1 MFDEAFP
8 EQIEADA
15 NVRSGQ
21 RLTNHAGVVVI
32 CPSGGNRQMLAQAFA
47 GQSAEIIATIPAY
60 PSYNDLLSLSD
71 MDCDVFVIDL
81 DADADSAL
89 DLVET
94 LCARKP
100 SLTAMVYARNQ
111 TPDLLMASMR
121 AGAREFLTGSVAPGV
136 LADALLRA
144 AARRAEQAV
153 KRTRGKVLVFWG
165 AKGGSGVTT
174 LATNFAIALRRET
187 GGEVALVD
195 LNPQLGDVAV
205 LLGLTP
211 RFTVADAFRNPG
223 RLDEEFV
230 SSLVAGHSSGVS
242 VLAAPDT
249 YTTSPVDR
257 SSVGTL
263 VELLQNR
270 FPYAVIDAGLGLGS
284 GAEAL
289 FRQADSIYVVSQLD
303 IPSLRNS
310 QRFISYLRRF
320 APLEVELVLNRFEP
334 RKMEFDEQRLAKAV
348 GQQPKWRVPND
359 YATVRR
365 AANTGA
371 PLISE
376 KAPIT
381 QVICQMARAACGKA
395 PLQEPKK
402 CFRLFG

>member
-1 MFDEAFP
+1 MFHEARLP
-8 EQIEADA
+8 EQIEAEA
-15 NVRSGQ
+15 NVGRM
-21 RLTNHAGVVVI
+21 TNHAGVVLI
-32 CPSGGNRQMLAQAFA
+32 CPSSGNRQMLAQAFA
-47 GQSAEIIATIPAY
+47 GQSAEVVAALAAY
-60 PSYNDLLSLSD
+60 PSYNDLLSLAD

-100 SLTAMVYARNQ
+100 STTAMVYARNQ
-111 TPDLLMASMR
+111 TPDLLVASMR
-121 AGAREFLTGSVAPGV
+121 VGAREFLSGNVAPGV

-144 AARRAEQAV
+144 AARRAEQAI

-174 LATNFAIALRRET
+174 LATNFAIALRQET

-195 LNPQLGDVAV
+195 LNPQIGDVAV

-211 RFTVADAFRNPG
+211 RFTVADAFLNPG

-257 SSVGTL
+257 ASVGTL

-270 FPYAVIDAGLGLGS
+270 FPYVVIDAGLGLGN

-289 FRQADSIYVVSQLD
+289 FRLADSIYVVSQLD

-320 APLEVELVLNRFEP
+320 APVEVELVLNRFEP

-359 YATVRR
+359 YTTVRR

-381 QVICQMARAACGKA
+381 QVIHHMARAACGKA

-402 CFRLFG
+402 GFRLFG